1 MNKGFTLIETLV
13 SLSLVLL
20 AVLFSARVTAHVLAQ
35 ERNALLRFRLIESLD
50 YYKNYLTS
58 LAQSAAELAE
68 GGHRQQSRG
77 FDDQLAGGG
86 GRGFPETD
94 RPAGRGGQLCAACR
108 FFQIKIH
115 PGGTKM
121 IKGFGI
127 LEMLLALSLGLGIL
141 TVIIAHSA
149 ESGKVA
155 RKVTV
160 NQERLEAIFH
170 TVDTIKS
177 DLNKCGMR
185 LQEARQSF
193 PISCFSSAAG
203 SFWCEYGLADE
214 LLLEN
219 AARGQQ
225 TLKVA
230 RNEYFKKDKAVLI
243 YNLAL
248 GVWEFNE
255 IRDCLGGAL
264 VLKNAA
270 AK

>member
-1 MNKGFTLIETLV
+1 
-13 SLSLVLL
+13 
-20 AVLFSARVTAHVLAQ
+20 
-35 ERNALLRFRLIESLD
+35 
-50 YYKNYLTS
+50 
-58 LAQSAAELAE
+58 
-68 GGHRQQSRG
+68 
-77 FDDQLAGGG
+77 
-86 GRGFPETD
+86 
-94 RPAGRGGQLCAACR
+94 
-108 FFQIKIH
+108 
-115 PGGTKM
+115 M
-121 IKGFGI
+121 IKGFGL
-127 LEMLLALSLGLGIL
+127 LEMLVALSLGLGIL

-155 RKVTV
+155 KKITV

-185 LQEARQSF
+185 LQEARQICN
-193 PISCFSSAAG
+193 ISCLVNAAG
-203 SFWCEYGLADE
+203 SFTCEYGLADE

-230 RNEYFKKDKAVLI
+230 QNDFFKKDKVVLI

-255 IRDCLGGAL
+255 IRECLGGAL
-264 VLKNAA
+264 VLKNALQNDFLRNSPVVVMKKVEYKYYPA
-270 AK
+270 QRVLKRKADKGNFQPLLEEVSDFYVTFFPDANSVLYRIEVNKKEQIRGYIFLLNLV